1 MVMSMGATLISN
13 CIYVS
18 VTTLQVWQIRTVA
31 YPGWSITT
39 QLDDVLTPVHGRVST
54 RTVRT
59 DS

>member
-1 MVMSMGATLISN
+1 MGATLISN